1 MAQGNLGQVGP
12 DTGRTR
18 TASSSQKRGTDIP
31 NYIREKARG
40 MGSAKEVL
48 DRVILDSRKEEENFL
63 QEVILD
69 QGELGITAQPTR
81 GRSAYETS
89 QGTRLTY

>member
-1 MAQGNLGQVGP
+1 
-12 DTGRTR
+12 
-18 TASSSQKRGTDIP
+18 
-31 NYIREKARG
+31 